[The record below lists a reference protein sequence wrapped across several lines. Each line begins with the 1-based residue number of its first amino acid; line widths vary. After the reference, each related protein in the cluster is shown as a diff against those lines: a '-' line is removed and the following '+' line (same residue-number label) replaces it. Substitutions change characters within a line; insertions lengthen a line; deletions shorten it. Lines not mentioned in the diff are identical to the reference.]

1 MSRELR
7 RLLVAPERLRGLG
20 EGAAAK
26 AAAAAGPA
34 ALPLEAPERHY
45 LERVLRLRSGDRL
58 AVVDGAGGLWTA
70 RLLEGGALALEQPL
84 AAPLERRPAPRP
96 ALELALALPK
106 RETELVWRM
115 ATELGAD
122 RLQPLLAQR
131 CVRQGAAPL
140 QRWQAVLREAS
151 EQCERLWLPEL
162 GELQPAGAWLAQTG
176 RGEGGLALL
185 ATTRRG
191 GLPSLAAVLG
201 GECGHGAPD
210 RADAAWIRL
219 AIGPEGGWSEAEEQQ
234 AEAAGWIPVSL
245 GDTILRTATA
255 AVAGLA
261 GLAAWRALSSS
272 SFPGPSP

>member
-7 RLLVAPERLRGLG
+7 RLLVAPERLQRLG
-20 EGAAAK
+20 GG
-26 AAAAAGPA
+26 AAAAGAAA

-45 LERVLRLRSGDRL
+45 LERVLRFRSGDRL

-70 RLLEGGALALEQPL
+70 RMLEGGALALEQPL

-131 CVRQGAAPL
+131 CGQRGEPPR
-140 QRWQAVLREAS
+140 QRWQAVVREAS

-162 GELQPAGAWLAQTG
+162 AEPQEAGPWLAQAG
-176 RGEGGLALL
+176 QGEGVVSLL
-185 ATTRRG
+185 ATTRRE
-191 GLPSLAAVLG
+191 GLPPLAAVLG
-201 GECGHGAPD
+201 GATGGGGTAHAELAC
-210 RADAAWIRL
+210 IRL
-219 AIGPEGGWSEAEEQQ
+219 AIGPEGGWSDTEEQQ
-234 AEAAGWIPVSL
+234 AEVAGWIPVSL
-245 GDTILRTATA
+245 GATILRTATA

-261 GLAAWRALSSS
+261 ELAAWRTLSFS